1 VQHHNGI
8 FRSTDGGAEWQ
19 EISEAGPSTFGFA
32 VAVHPDRP
40 DPAWFVPAVKD
51 EHRIPVGGKLVV
63 TRTDDGGQTFRTLT
77 AGLPQRQ
84 AWDLIYRHALEVDE
98 TGERLV
104 MGSTTGGV
112 WVSENGGE
120 SWQAV
125 GARMPPVY
133 AVRWG

>member
-1 VQHHNGI
+1 
-8 FRSTDGGAEWQ
+8 
-19 EISEAGPSTFGFA
+19 
-32 VAVHPDRP
+32 
-40 DPAWFVPAVKD
+40 VPAVKD